1 MKIVVQ
7 RVSEASVQVENEQI
21 GKINHGLM
29 LLVGVHKNDQREQ
42 MQWLAEK
49 LLKLRIFDDREGK
62 MNHSV
67 QDVKGDILVV
77 PQFTLFGAYE
87 QGNRPSF
94 MDAAKPDKAKK
105 LYNEMIQYFKKHSEL
120 TIENGRFGTLMDVQL
135 HNDGP
140 VTLVLEH

>member
-49 LLKLRIFDDREGK
+49 LRKLRIFEDGEGK
-62 MNHSV
+62 MTHAV
-67 QDVKGDILVV
+67 QDVTGDLLVA
-77 PQFTLFGAYE
+77 PRFTLFGAYE

-94 MDAAKPDKAKK
+94 MDAEKPDKAKK
-105 LYNEMIQYFKKHSEL
+105 LYN
-120 TIENGRFGTLMDVQL
+120 
-135 HNDGP
+135 
-140 VTLVLEH
+140 